1 MTYVVTERCVDCRFT
16 YCVAEC
22 PANCFYEVKSPAM
35 LVIHPDEC
43 VDCDACV
50 PLCPINA
57 IWPAH
62 ELPPEYADWTAKNAE
77 LAPNG
82 KQLTSMHPE
91 PLGTARLL
99 DEIQAAEKA
108 KGWTVAEPSSAAEA

>member
-1 MTYVVTERCVDCRFT
+1 MAYVVTDRCVDCRFT

-22 PANCFYEVKSPAM
+22 PANCFYEVKDPAM

-57 IWPAH
+57 IWPDG
-62 ELPPEYADWTAKNAE
+62 ELPAEYADWAGKNAE

-82 KQLTSMHPE
+82 TQVTDVAPE
-91 PLGTARLL
+91 PLESAKLL
-99 DEIQAAEKA
+99 DEIQADEK
-108 KGWTVAEPSSAAEA
+108 KQGWEIAEPASAGPE